1 MPKITKKLARNPSIF
16 SRMLVGNKGKG
27 PEVSTERSVTS
38 EGVTSEGG
46 PSLPA
51 TQITSRYP
59 EGINLSLLIY
69 FYLIIKL

>member
-1 MPKITKKLARNPSIF
+1 MPKITKKLSRNPSVF

-27 PEVSTERSVTS
+27 PEVSTERFVTS

-46 PSLPA
+46 PSSPA

-59 EGINLSLLIY
+59 EGIKYSMLFN
-69 FYLIIKL
+69 FFFT